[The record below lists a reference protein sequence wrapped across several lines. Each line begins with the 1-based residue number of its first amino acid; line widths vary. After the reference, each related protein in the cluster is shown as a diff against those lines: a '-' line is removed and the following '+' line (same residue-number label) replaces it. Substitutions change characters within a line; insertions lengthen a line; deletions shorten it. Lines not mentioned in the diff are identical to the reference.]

1 MGVLG
6 RLDLITAAF
15 AEAAV
20 DASRWDAAMETVRE
34 ATGSAGAI
42 LFPVEGRLPAL
53 PHSRSLEPSMDA
65 YIRDGW
71 IKRDERDRI
80 RPVLDQRGVGTDLDF
95 ITAEGMAR
103 HPYYQEFLAPH
114 GLQWFAG
121 VKVASGDDLWCLS
134 VQRSIGQGPFSP
146 AALREL
152 GVLSTHLSASAALAR
167 ALGFAKAEGALS
179 AFEAS
184 GTAAVLLDRHGKA
197 LCSNAAAERLFGPD
211 IDIRHGRL
219 VSASHAATA
228 TLDRTLHA
236 LLWRSPSM
244 AMAPPVPLPRR
255 SGRPILA
262 YPLWLRGL
270 SANALAP
277 CQAVV
282 VLVDMEG
289 DRCPSEDAL
298 RSLFGLTPAEA
309 RLAGQVATGAPIEA
323 IAGRA
328 GITYE
333 TARNQLKAVLAK
345 TNTHRQAELVSL
357 LARLPPKP

>member
-1 MGVLG
+1 MGILG

-15 AEAAV
+15 ADAAV
-20 DASRWDAAMETVRE
+20 DVSRWGAAMETVCD
-34 ATGSAGAI
+34 ATGSFGAI
-42 LFPVEGRLPAL
+42 LFPVEGKVPGL
-53 PHSRSLEPSMDA
+53 PHSRALEPSMES
-65 YIRDGW
+65 YVRDGW

-80 RPVLDQRGVGTDLDF
+80 RPALDTRGIGTDLDF
-95 ITAEGMAR
+95 MTVEGMDR

-114 GLQWFAG
+114 GLRWFAG

-134 VQRSIGQGPFSP
+134 IQRSIGQGPFSP
-146 AALREL
+146 AALHKL
-152 GVLSTHLSASAALAR
+152 AALSIHLSASAALAR
-167 ALGFAKAEGALS
+167 ALGFAKAEGALT

-197 LCSNAAAERLFGPD
+197 MCSNEAAERLFGPD

-219 VSASHAATA
+219 VSASRDATA
-228 TLDRTLHA
+228 ALDRTLHD
-236 LLWRSPSM
+236 LLWRSSPL
-244 AMAPPVPLPRR
+244 ATAPPVSLPRR
-255 SGRPILA
+255 SGKPILA

-270 SANALAP
+270 SSNALAP

-282 VLVDMEG
+282 VLVDPEG
-289 DRCPSEDAL
+289 GRCPSEDAL

-309 RLAGQVATGAPIEA
+309 RLARQVAMGATIEA
-323 IAGRA
+323 IAGRMR
-328 GITYE
+328 ITYE

-357 LARLPPKP
+357 LARLPPRS